1 MASQIHP
8 TALIEPQVQLGADV
22 TIGAYAF
29 VGGGAIVG
37 DGTIIHHHATVE
49 GNTQLGRGNEIY
61 PYACVGLKTQDLKF
75 KGGRPG
81 LRVGD
86 RNVFREF
93 CTVHTATADGDFTVI
108 GSGNHLLA
116 YCHVAH
122 NCVIGDGVIM
132 SNNATLGGHVTV
144 GDHVVMGGLS
154 AVHQFCRIGR
164 YAMLGGMAK
173 VRKDVPPFVIADGDP
188 AVVRS
193 INKVGLERNGFTPE
207 QVERVKAIHRILF
220 REGLNHGQA
229 IERLREH
236 PDAASA
242 EFQEML
248 AFAAASERGL
258 MPER

>member
-8 TALIEPQVQLGADV
+8 TAIIEPLVQLGAEV
-22 TIGAYAF
+22 TVGAYAY
-29 VGGGAIVG
+29 VGGAAVIG
-37 DGTIIHHHATVE
+37 DGTVIHHHGTVE
-49 GNTQLGRGNEIY
+49 GNTVLGRANEVF
-61 PYACVGLKTQDLKF
+61 PFACVGLKTQDLKF
-75 KGGRPG
+75 KGGNPG
-81 LRVGD
+81 LRIGD

-93 CTVHTATADGDFTVI
+93 CTVHAATGDGEFTVI
-108 GSGNHLLA
+108 GSGNHFLA
-116 YCHVAH
+116 YSHVAH
-122 NCVIGDGVIM
+122 NCTIGDHVIM
-132 SNNATLGGHVTV
+132 SNAATLAGHIAV

-188 AVVRS
+188 AVVCS

-207 QVERVKAIHRILF
+207 QIARVKAIHRILY
-220 REGLNHGQA
+220 REGLNHSQA
-229 IERLREH
+229 LERLRQH

-242 EFQEML
+242 EFQEVL

>member
-8 TALIEPQVQLGADV
+8 TAIIGPQVQLGAEV
-22 TIGAYAF
+22 TVGAYAF
-29 VGGGAIVG
+29 VGGNAVIG
-37 DGTIIHHHATVE
+37 DGTVIHHHGTVE
-49 GNTQLGRGNEIY
+49 GNTQLGRGNEIF
-61 PYACVGLKTQDLKF
+61 PFACVGLKTQDLKF
-75 KGGRPG
+75 KGGNPG

-93 CTVHTATADGDFTVI
+93 CTVHTATGDGEFTVI
-108 GSGNHLLA
+108 GSDNHFLA

-122 NCVIGDGVIM
+122 NCTIGDHVIM
-132 SNNATLGGHVTV
+132 SNAATLAGHITV
-144 GDHVVMGGLS
+144 GDHAVMGGLS

-188 AVVRS
+188 AVVCS

-207 QVERVKAIHRILF
+207 QVARVKAIHRILF
-220 REGLNHGQA
+220 REGLNHSQA
-229 IERLREH
+229 LDRLRQH
-236 PDAASA
+236 PDAAST
-242 EFQEML
+242 EFQEIL

>member
-1 MASQIHP
+1 MATQIHP
-8 TALIEPQVQLGADV
+8 TAIVGPQVQLGADV
-22 TIGAYAF
+22 TVGAYAF
-29 VGGGAIVG
+29 VGGTAVIG
-37 DGTIIHHHATVE
+37 DGTVIHHHGTVE
-49 GNTQLGRGNEIY
+49 GNTQLGRGNEIF
-61 PYACVGLKTQDLKF
+61 PFACVGLKTQDLKF
-75 KGGRPG
+75 KGGNPG
-81 LRVGD
+81 LRAGD

-93 CTVHTATADGDFTVI
+93 CTVHTATADGELTVV
-108 GSGNHLLA
+108 GSDNYFLA

-122 NCVIGDGVIM
+122 NCTVGNHVIM
-132 SNNATLGGHVTV
+132 SNNATLAGHVTV
-144 GDHVVMGGLS
+144 GDHAVMGGLS

-164 YAMLGGMAK
+164 FAMLGGMAK

-207 QVERVKAIHRILF
+207 QIERIKTIHRILF

-229 IERLREH
+229 IERLQQH
-236 PDAASA
+236 PDAATP

>member
-8 TALIEPQVQLGADV
+8 TAIIGPEVQLGADV
-22 TIGAYAF
+22 TVGAYAF
-29 VGGGAIVG
+29 VGGTAVIG
-37 DGTIIHHHATVE
+37 DGTIIHHHGTVE
-49 GNTQLGRGNEIY
+49 GNTHLGRGNEVY
-61 PYACVGLKTQDLKF
+61 PYACLGLKTQDLKF
-75 KGGRPG
+75 KGGNPG
-81 LRVGD
+81 LRIGD

-93 CTVHTATADGDFTVI
+93 TTVHTATGDGDFTTI
-108 GSGNHLLA
+108 GSDNYFLG
-116 YCHVAH
+116 YTHVAH
-122 NCVIGDGVIM
+122 DCKLGDHVIM
-132 SNNATLGGHVTV
+132 SNHATLAGHVTV

-193 INKVGLERNGFTPE
+193 INKVGLERNGFTAE
-207 QVERVKAIHRILF
+207 QIERIKAIHRILF
-220 REGLNHGQA
+220 RDGLNHGQA
-229 IERLREH
+229 LERLQNH

-248 AFAAASERGL
+248 VFAAVSERGL